1 MSRPGAAF
9 ERAMAVATC
18 LAAGACAT
26 APPPSVPVP
35 TYEQKLAAI
44 VRLEDVRALRDP
56 APPPIAAV
64 PRRGRAAAQPAPPPP
79 DLVALLRDADARVRR
94 RAALALGRVGL
105 EEGVAPLVAALSDP
119 DPDVRA
125 MAAFGLGLLRNRAAV
140 APLVAALG
148 DADVGV
154 QGRAAEALGLIGDRA
169 AAEPIGR
176 LVEGL
181 LAGGAV
187 AGLAIDEGAMPGAPL
202 SAAARAFAL
211 GVFALVRLE
220 AWEPLAAAVLDRA
233 GQPRVRWWPVAYALQ
248 RLGDRRAVPGLLAF
262 AGGPGAD
269 AAAFAARGLGELK
282 EASALPA
289 LLALVEPGRRER
301 RVVAQAIRALGQIGR
316 PEAAPRLLELLAL
329 PDLDNALRVEVI
341 GALGAIRAPEALD
354 ALLDL
359 MGHPSPAVRGAALR
373 AVAAVDPATFV
384 TVLSGLDPDPAWQVR
399 VDLAGALG
407 SLDRERA
414 LARLGELLGDGDQRV
429 VAAAL
434 RALAALE
441 APGVAATL
449 RDHLASD
456 DVAVRATAATL
467 LGALA
472 PPGGEAW
479 LVAAWERGRADA
491 SYVAR
496 AAALGALVK
505 YGAEAA
511 RGPLQAA
518 LADRD
523 WAVRVR
529 AAALLRALDPGAE
542 TSAMR
547 PAPTV
552 WSEADYQAVVAPPYS
567 PQVYLE
573 TTKGTIQIELA
584 VLDAP
589 LTAHNF
595 MTLAR
600 KGFFDGLAIH
610 RVEPHFVVQFGDPRG
625 DGEGGPG
632 YTIRDELNDR
642 PYLRGTVGMALDWA
656 DTGGSQFFITCGP
669 QPHLDGRYT
678 VFGHVVQGMEVVD
691 RLERWDVVTRV
702 RVWDGVTQP

>member
-1 MSRPGAAF
+1 MRRSIPASGW
-9 ERAMAVATC
+9 AVGLAW

-26 APPPSVPVP
+26 APPPLPPAP
-35 TYEQKLAAI
+35 THEQKLAAI
-44 VRLEDVRALRDP
+44 VRLEDARVLRDP
-56 APPPIAAV
+56 APPPAPPV
-64 PRRGRAAAQPAPPPP
+64 QRRGRGVALPPPPP
-79 DLVALLRDADARVRR
+79 DLVVFLRDADARVRR
-94 RAALALGRVGL
+94 RAALAIGRVGL
-105 EEGVAPLVAALSDP
+105 AEGVAPLVAALSDP

-125 MAAFGLGLLRNRAAV
+125 MAAFGLGLLRDRNAV
-140 APLVAALG
+140 APLVAALADG
-148 DADVGV
+148 DAGV
-154 QGRAAEALGLIGDRA
+154 QGRAAEALGHIGDRS

-176 LVEGL
+176 LVAAQVASGA
-181 LAGGAV
+181 LAGLDVDEAARPGTP
-187 AGLAIDEGAMPGAPL
+187 LAP
-202 SAAARAFAL
+202 AARAFAL

-220 AWEPLAAAVLDRA
+220 AWEPLAAAVLDQ
-233 GQPRVRWWPVAYALQ
+233 GGLPRVRWWPVAYALQ
-248 RLGDRRAVPGLLAF
+248 RLGDRRAVPALLAF
-262 AGGPGAD
+262 AGGPGVD
-269 AAAFAARGLGELK
+269 AVTLAARGLGELK
-282 EASALPA
+282 EPSAVPVLLP
-289 LLALVEPGRRER
+289 LVDPGGRER

-316 PEAAPRLLELLAL
+316 PEAAPRLLELLAR
-329 PDLDNALRVEVI
+329 PELDNALRVEAI
-341 GALGAIRAPEALD
+341 DALGAIRAPGTLD
-354 ALLDL
+354 DLLDL
-359 MGHPSPAVRGAALR
+359 MGHPAPAVRGAALR

-399 VDLAGALG
+399 VDLALALG
-407 SLDRERA
+407 RLDRERA

-434 RALAALE
+434 RALAALK
-441 APGVAATL
+441 APGLAATL
-449 RDHLASD
+449 RDHLAKD
-456 DVAVRATAATL
+456 DVAVRATAAAL
-467 LGALA
+467 LGELA
-472 PPGGEAW
+472 PAGGEAW
-479 LVAAWERGRADA
+479 LAAAWERGRADA

-496 AAALGALVK
+496 AAALGALAK

-529 AAALLRALDPGAE
+529 AAALLRTLDPGAD
-542 TSAMR
+542 TSGMR
-547 PAPTV
+547 PAPTI
-552 WSEADYQAVVAPPYS
+552 WSEADYERVVSPPYS
-567 PQVYLE
+567 PHVYVE
-573 TTKGTIQIELA
+573 TTKGTIEIELA

-589 LTAHNF
+589 LTALNVA
-595 MTLAR
+595 TLAR

-610 RVEPHFVVQFGDPRG
+610 RVEPHFVAQFGDPRG

-656 DTGGSQFFITCGP
+656 DTGGSQFFITYGP

-678 VFGHVVQGMEVVD
+678 VFGHVVQGMDVVD